1 MIRRHIF
8 MSAAAASVML
18 SSCGGGSDANPSPTP
33 TATTS
38 PTPTPTAS
46 PTYATFPL
54 TGAAEFIT
62 INATTSFTG
71 DPATSAVTL
80 GVGATEQRTD
90 RVRLATSNAP
100 TTGTYVFRE
109 AAEESRFAAVAPAT
123 PSAVGNT
130 EFVFRSDDTTTAG
143 KFSQIEFLNN
153 VIPTT
158 LTNEA
163 LLGTLTRVSYG
174 NWYRG
179 DSTTGQKRLAYTV
192 FGYPTALTDMPTT
205 GTQAYTSRVVGR
217 VVATAGGATTIN
229 RIGGTVTV
237 SVNFSTGLVDLTFT
251 LTQTTPGG
259 VTTPYGAAFTASGA
273 LPTGQNQFTGSFNAG
288 APLSGT
294 IAGGFFGSQGNEIG
308 ITFAG
313 SGANVR
319 LIGEV
324 VGKKPS

>member
-8 MSAAAASVML
+8 MSAAAATVML
-18 SSCGGGSDANPSPTP
+18 SSCNGGNDASPTPTP
-33 TATTS
+33 TATAT

-46 PTYATFPL
+46 PTYAAFPL
-54 TGAAEFIT
+54 AAAAEFVT

-71 DPATSAVTL
+71 NPATSSVTL
-80 GVGATEQRTD
+80 GAAATEQRSD
-90 RVRLATSNAP
+90 RVRIATSNAP

-109 AAEESRFAAVAPAT
+109 NTEESRFAAVAPAT
-123 PSAVGNT
+123 PSAAANT
-130 EFVFRSDDTTTAG
+130 EFVFRSDDTATAG

-153 VIPTT
+153 VIPSTVT
-158 LTNEA
+158 SEA

-179 DSTTGQKRLAYTV
+179 DSTAGQKRLAYTV
-192 FGYPTALTDMPTT
+192 FGYATALTDMPTT
-205 GTQAYTSRVVGR
+205 GTQVYTSRVVGR
-217 VVATAGGATTIN
+217 LINNAGGTTAVN
-229 RIGGTVTV
+229 RVGGTVTV
-237 SVNFSTGLVDLTFT
+237 SVNFSTGLVDIAFT

-259 VTTPYGAAFTASGA
+259 VTTPYATTFTAQGA
-273 LPTGQNQFTGSFNAG
+273 IPTGQSQFTGSFTTG

-308 ITFAG
+308 IAFAG
-313 SGANVR
+313 SAANLR

-324 VGKKPS
+324 VGKKP